1 MLPRMQ
7 PANLQEKE
15 EDLLVPYL
23 PGRPYTDYLFE
34 SVDFLD
40 PNGVRTVNQIET
52 GNVVKTFTGELF
64 FGCKH

>member
-7 PANLQEKE
+7 PANLQAKE

-23 PGRPYTDYLFE
+23 PGRPYTDYLFA

-40 PNGVRTVNQIET
+40 PNGVRTV
-52 GNVVKTFTGELF
+52 
-64 FGCKH
+64 